1 MATRDQKADERLN
14 QSFHMEQR
22 RALNNAYALVT
33 AQQNI
38 QTFHRFTFEE
48 AMDKQIKQIE
58 GDSTKLRE
66 TELARVDRIESQVQ
80 QAVEEIKQI
89 DPERF
94 LHQDPLRD
102 VNTEEDA
109 GGQ

>member
-1 MATRDQKADERLN
+1 
-14 QSFHMEQR
+14 MEQR

-33 AQQNI
+33 GQQSI

-48 AMDKQIKQIE
+48 AMQKQIDRIS

-66 TELARVDRIESQVQ
+66 TELARVDRIESQIQ
-80 QAVEEIKQI
+80 QAVEELKQV

-94 LHQDPLRD
+94 IHQDPLRD
-102 VNTEEDA
+102 VNTAEDA

>member
-1 MATRDQKADERLN
+1 MATRDQQAEERLN
-14 QSFHMEQR
+14 QSYHMEQR

-33 AQQNI
+33 GQQNI

-48 AMDKQIKQIE
+48 AMDKQIS

-66 TELARVDRIESQVQ
+66 TELARVDRVESQVQ
-80 QAVEEIKQI
+80 QAVEEIKRI